1 MDGATLSF
9 SRTGAKLGA
18 ILDNGTYIWNTQ
30 TGILNPGFKLVIMII
45 VRTKVFVISF
55 KVFNIGSNPNK
66 RPFVFDKE
74 VSLTN
79 LLFIFLNHLM
89 ITSSSI
95 PLSYISLCIYSTIN
109 DLHKTKMTGNPKV
122 LFRC

>member
-55 KVFNIGSNPNK
+55 KVFNIDSNPNK
-66 RPFVFDKE
+66 RQFVFHKE

-79 LLFIFLNHLM
+79 LLVIFLNHLM
-89 ITSSSI
+89 IASSSI

-109 DLHKTKMTGNPKV
+109 ELHKTKMTGNPKV